1 MKKLSPAPI
10 LVVDDDR
17 ADRFLLATSLSTAGF
32 ETVEVSTGRRALEL
46 LSHGT
51 FSAVL
56 LDLNMPGMSG
66 LEVLGAI
73 RTHRATLT
81 LPVILVTSADDVA
94 ERVRGLSAGATDY
107 IVKPFDADELVAR
120 VTAQL
125 RGQSAW
131 AEVVES
137 HLRER
142 AAIASALCQLKPEA
156 SAEVTAALICEQLQ
170 AQGNLS
176 GVALIAFLGDGIA
189 VPLAATELSTWNLTP
204 NRPLPRT
211 LTTYLYD
218 RALHGPWIE
227 RLDVAGASAFPG
239 GPFPDSGT
247 LACAPMH
254 RDGQLL
260 GILLLGA
267 DPPDGRAQ
275 AADVGRALSEAIDF
289 GGIASGLLGLTLLE
303 RSERE
308 GRRLTLDTIIRGQL
322 FHPVFQPIV
331 RLTDTTIVG
340 YEALTRFDDGLR
352 PDLRFAEAAGLQLGI
367 ELELATLAATIDA
380 ARDLPPEHF
389 LSLNVSPALVMSGPP
404 LPSLLEPIERS
415 VVLELTEH
423 DPVDDYPALRDA
435 LDHLSPD
442 LQVSVDDAGAGFASL
457 SHVLAL
463 RPQFM
468 KLDQSWVAGIE
479 SDPARQALVA
489 GLDHFADATGCLLIA
504 EGIETEGQLDM
515 LRSLDVDLGQGFL
528 LGRPEALAAPA

>member
-1 MKKLSPAPI
+1 MNEKLAAAPV

-32 ETVEVSTGRRALEL
+32 ETVEVSSGRRALEL
-46 LSHGT
+46 LAHGT
-51 FSAVL
+51 FAAVL

-66 LEVLGAI
+66 LEVLEAI
-73 RTHRATLT
+73 RTQRATRT
-81 LPVILVTSADDVA
+81 LPVILVTAQDEVAD
-94 ERVRGLSAGATDY
+94 RVKGLSAGATDY
-107 IVKPFDADELVAR
+107 IVKPFEADELVAR

-125 RGQSAW
+125 RGQAAW
-131 AEVVES
+131 ADVVES

-156 SAEVTAALICEQLQ
+156 SPETTAALICEQLQ

-176 GVALIAFLGDGIA
+176 GVALLAFLGDGVA

-204 NRPLPRT
+204 NRPLPRS
-211 LTTYLYD
+211 LAAYIHD

-227 RLDVAGASAFPG
+227 RLDVEGASTFPG

-267 DPPDGRAQ
+267 DPPGGRA
-275 AADVGRALSEAIDF
+275 AAAEVGRALSEAIDF

-308 GRRLTLDTIIRGQL
+308 GRRAVLDDIIRNGA
-322 FHPVFQPIV
+322 FRPVYQPIV
-331 RLTDTTIVG
+331 RLADDEIVG
-340 YEALTRFDDGLR
+340 YEALTRFDDGIR
-352 PDLRFAEAAGLQLGI
+352 PDLRFAEASGLHLGI
-367 ELELATLAATIDA
+367 DLELATLAATIYESQA
-380 ARDLPPEHF
+380 LPEGQF
-389 LSLNVSPALVMSGPP
+389 LSLNVSPALVMAGPP
-404 LPSLLEPIERS
+404 LPSLLETVDRPL
-415 VVLELTEH
+415 VLELTEH
-423 DPVDDYPALRDA
+423 DPVDDYPALRAA
-435 LDHLSPD
+435 LDGLAPD

-489 GLDHFADATGCLLIA
+489 GLDHFAEATGCLLIA
-504 EGIETEGQLDM
+504 EGIETTLQLDM

-528 LGRPEALAAPA
+528 LGRPAPALA